1 MASFNVGTSNNPKGP
16 DLVFPGGDTSK
27 LWPTFLG
34 SNRKRCISPIDS
46 VDTSM
51 WIGGTSSQQV
61 TISSALQ
68 PSSMGSDITVFDKNG
83 YKWSN
88 NTKGA
93 KVSNMLKTAND
104 IGAYCMISWNSI
116 ARTWWWQTNAYT
128 LATAMTAYYRDIPM
142 KSYLSTGIIMSNTI
156 LFRSSNSKA
165 DLSGGFCGLVANTP
179 DLTDFAISKC
189 MNASHGESWIAPY
202 IEPAIATWSRV
213 YRLGSNIYAVHSN
226 ATFSPS
232 ALQAMLNEEI
242 PMSCG
247 NGFCTR
253 TAGTYTL
260 LSMCMGVR
268 PA

>member
-1 MASFNVGTSNNPKGP
+1 MASFNVGTSYNPKGP

-46 VDTSM
+46 VDTSL

-68 PSSMGSDITVFDKNG
+68 PSSMGSDITVFDKDG
-83 YKWSN
+83 YKWSK

-93 KVSNMLKTAND
+93 KTSNMLKAAND
-104 IGAYCMISWNSI
+104 YGAYCMISWNSI
-116 ARTWWWQTNAYT
+116 ARDWWWQTNSYT
-128 LATAMTAYYRDIPM
+128 LATAITAYYSGIPL

-156 LFRSSNSKA
+156 LFRCSNSNA

-179 DLTDFAISKC
+179 DLTNFVISKC
-189 MNASHGESWIAPY
+189 MNASHGESWMAPY
-202 IEPAIATWSRV
+202 IQPAIATYSRV
-213 YRLGSNIYAVHSN
+213 YKLGSNIYAVHSN

-232 ALQAMLNEEI
+232 ALQAMINEEI
-242 PMSCG
+242 SMACG

>member
-1 MASFNVGTSNNPKGP
+1 MASFNVGAWDKPNGP

-83 YKWSN
+83 YKWSK

-93 KVSNMLKTAND
+93 KTSNMLKAAND
-104 IGAYCMISWNSI
+104 YGAYCMISWNSI
-116 ARTWWWQTNAYT
+116 ARDWWWQTNAYT
-128 LATAMTAYYRDIPM
+128 LATAITAYYSGIPL

-156 LFRSSNSKA
+156 LFRCSNSNA

-179 DLTDFAISKC
+179 DLTNFAISKC
-189 MNASHGESWIAPY
+189 MNSSQGKSWEAPY
-202 IEPAIATWSRV
+202 IEPETWSRV
-213 YRLGSNIYAVHSN
+213 YKLGSNIYAVHSN
-226 ATFSPS
+226 AKFTPS
-232 ALQAMLNEEI
+232 VLQAMINEEI
-242 PMSCG
+242 SMACG

>member
-1 MASFNVGTSNNPKGP
+1 MASFNVGTSYNPKGP

-51 WIGGTSSQQV
+51 WIGGTSSHKV

-93 KVSNMLKTAND
+93 KISNMLKAAND
-104 IGAYCMISWNSI
+104 TGAYCMISWNSI
-116 ARTWWWQTNAYT
+116 ARDWWWQTNAYT
-128 LATAMTAYYRDIPM
+128 LAYSLTAYYRDVPL

-156 LFRSSNSKA
+156 LFKCSNSNA

-179 DLTDFAISKC
+179 DLTNFAISKC
-189 MNASHGESWIAPY
+189 MNASHGGSWLAPY
-202 IEPAIATWSRV
+202 IQPAIATYSRV
-213 YRLGSNIYAVHSN
+213 YKLGSNIYAVHSN

-242 PMSCG
+242 SMACG